1 MILILCSISDRQP
14 NDSTADGLVHFLLKA
29 KFQDAE
35 YVNAVFHRESRRM
48 ELIRR
53 GQSNTRVIPMEGL
66 KRSMRLACVSRL
78 LAMMNTGD
86 QLWTCELSDLADSA
100 EDACRLYFSFL
111 KKGIEL
117 KFFDASYL
125 DTDLL
130 KLNSEPP
137 ADQKLLIQRI
147 IQNYYDNPGGMPS
160 GTKERSS
167 DSGSAD
173 SVKKKP
179 HRA

>member
-1 MILILCSISDRQP
+1 M
-14 NDSTADGLVHFLLKA
+14 
-29 KFQDAE
+29 
-35 YVNAVFHRESRRM
+35 RM
-48 ELIRR
+48 RF
-53 GQSNTRVIPMEGL
+53 P
-66 KRSMRLACVSRL
+66 A
-78 LAMMNTGD
+78 
-86 QLWTCELSDLADSA
+86 
-100 EDACRLYFSFL
+100 SFD
-111 KKGIEL
+111 I
-117 KFFDASYL
+117 FDASYL

-147 IQNYYDNPGGMPS
+147 IQNYYDNPGGRPS

-167 DSGSAD
+167 DSGSTD

>member
-53 GQSNTRVIPMEGL
+53 GQSNTRVIPMEDL

-100 EDACRLYFSFL
+100 EDACSLYFSFL
-111 KKGIEL
+111 KKGIEM

-147 IQNYYDNPGGMPS
+147 IQNYYDNPGGRPS

-167 DSGSAD
+167 DSGSTD

>member
-1 MILILCSISDRQP
+1 
-14 NDSTADGLVHFLLKA
+14 
-29 KFQDAE
+29 
-35 YVNAVFHRESRRM
+35 
-48 ELIRR
+48 
-53 GQSNTRVIPMEGL
+53 
-66 KRSMRLACVSRL
+66 
-78 LAMMNTGD
+78 MMNTGD
-86 QLWTCELSDLADSA
+86 QLWVCKLSDLADNA
-100 EDACRLYFSFL
+100 EDACTLYFSFL

-117 KFFDASYL
+117 KFFDTSYL

-130 KLNSEPP
+130 QLNSEPP

-147 IQNYYDNPGGMPS
+147 IQNYFDNPGGMPS

>member
-1 MILILCSISDRQP
+1 MIVILCSVSERQP
-14 NDSTADGLVHFLLKA
+14 NDSAADGLVHFLLKA

-35 YVNAVFHRESRRM
+35 YINAVFHRESRRM
-48 ELIRR
+48 ELIRK

-66 KRSMRLACVSRL
+66 ERSMRLACVSRL
-78 LAMMNTGD
+78 LAIMDTGD

-100 EDACRLYFSFL
+100 EDACSLYFSFL
-111 KKGIEL
+111 KKGIEM

-147 IQNYYDNPGGMPS
+147 IQNYYDNPGGRPS

-167 DSGSAD
+167 DSGSTD